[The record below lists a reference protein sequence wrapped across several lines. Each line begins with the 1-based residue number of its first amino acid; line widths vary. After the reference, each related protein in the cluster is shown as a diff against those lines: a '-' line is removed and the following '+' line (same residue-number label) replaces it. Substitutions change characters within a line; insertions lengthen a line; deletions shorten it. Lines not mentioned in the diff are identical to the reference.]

1 MAIRIGPATEWMKWS
16 ADNSMS
22 ACRIRRTKG
31 SASIAGLTGKRW
43 MIVGMLRPTRMVCT
57 RDNGRDI
64 GTWPEMW
71 SLARRVAGLR
81 SLVVLRVAAAQAL
94 ENPNGPDDVGNHTHP
109 AIGAFWPRIV
119 IPRLGLRI
127 VEVIHDS
134 PPELMIDAR
143 SVRPLASKRYS
154 CKYVMVGSPT

>member
-1 MAIRIGPATEWMKWS
+1 MGAGGWR
-16 ADNSMS
+16 
-22 ACRIRRTKG
+22 
-31 SASIAGLTGKRW
+31 SASAPPLIRWSGPRTTRCRPAGSGAPK
-43 MIVGMLRPTRMVCT
+43 
-57 RDNGRDI
+57 
-64 GTWPEMW
+64 
-71 SLARRVAGLR
+71 SARSVAGLC

-94 ENPNGPDDVGNHTHP
+94 ENPNGLDDVSNHTHP
-109 AIGAFWPRIV
+109 AIGASWPRIV

-154 CKYVMVGSPT
+154 CKYVMVESP